1 MKIKHRLK
9 LNRIF
14 NTSGD
19 NENYLIENKIFEQS
33 RGSLII
39 YKRGNL

>member
-1 MKIKHRLK
+1 MKIKRRLK

-14 NTSGD
+14 NTSED

-33 RGSLII
+33 WKLD
-39 YKRGNL
+39 YL